1 MNSKKIAFGSD
12 HAGFQM
18 KQHFLQFIQNKGIQC
33 IDFGCFSEESV
44 DYPDFVHPVAKAIES
59 GNADFG
65 FLFCGSGNGVA
76 IAANKHLGIRAA
88 LCWNN
93 EVTALSRLH
102 NDANILCIPARFIDK
117 EVVSEMILTFLSTG
131 FEGGRHQKR
140 VEKISIF

>member
-44 DYPDFVHPVAKAIES
+44 DYPDFVHPVAQAIES

>member
-44 DYPDFVHPVAKAIES
+44 DYPDFVHPVAQAIES

-102 NDANILCIPARFIDK
+102 NDANILCIPARFIDN